1 MENVY
6 LEPTFVDAMYV
17 AIAVVIIL
25 LISLLNGFYCYS
37 VGKNAGLKES
47 KQKEKN
53 DEFRVEARNNDA
65 VGKNI
70 CEHCDE
76 KPHRLTFDVADTGRC
91 SVCGNIAECW
101 DHDLIGMYYSMGLT
115 DDQIYSHLPRLRN
128 SGVVGSNEVSLT
140 AIGERI
146 AKNVE
151 LMKEVRTK

>member
-6 LEPTFVDAMYV
+6 LEPSV
-17 AIAVVIIL
+17 AIVVAIVL
-25 LISLLNGFYCYS
+25 VFNLLNGFYCYS
-37 VGKNAGLKES
+37 VGKNVALKEKS
-47 KQKEKN
+47 QQEKT
-53 DEFRVEARNNDA
+53 DECRVEIRNNDA

-76 KPHRLTFDVADTGRC
+76 KPHKFTFDVADTGRC
-91 SVCGNIAECW
+91 SVCGEIAECW

-128 SGVVGSNEVSLT
+128 SGVAGSNEVSLT

-151 LMKEVRTK
+151 LMKIHDGSV